1 MHSAERII
9 TMASSLEFET
19 QVQSVLPKSILKK
32 YRIVPMAIRDRK
44 LCLIARRP
52 LSNEALLELKKL
64 TGIEDYELQLVGDD
78 VLEEYIELFIDGRLF
93 SQAP

>member
-1 MHSAERII
+1 
-9 TMASSLEFET
+9 MASSLEFEN
-19 QVQSVLPKSILKK
+19 QVQDVLPQTILRK

-52 LSNEALLELKKL
+52 LSNDALLELKKL

-78 VLEEYIELFIDGRLF
+78 VLEEYIELFIEGKLF
-93 SQAP
+93 QIAP